1 MPIVQG
7 SSILVLGYIGSRQQ
21 PISLTGEGHY
31 ACGVYGRIDG
41 QRRGAAHAGDR
52 FARGPGDGRWAGHAS
67 STYFL
72 DVLAFVKEARL
83 AGGKV
88 LVHCRHGVNRS
99 ATVVIAY
106 VMTHMDWSLVDA
118 YLYVRSRHL
127 HVILQPHLL
136 FFWDLMGWERFLVQA
151 TGPSAYAHGPPMPR
165 PTPIL
170 VLRSMLPHPH
180 AKSTVL
186 VTGPSA
192 PFVHS
197 RSYVLDRPQ
206 LSACLPRT
214 PPDNLHLKN

>member
-1 MPIVQG
+1 MYLGTLDHANNQSLLQAMGITHVVSVGESMANDEGRPTQVT
-7 SSILVLGYIGSRQQ
+7 VLHVAQ
-21 PISLTGEGHY
+21 
-31 ACGVYGRIDG
+31 VMDDG
-41 QRRGAAHAGDR
+41 LDTRRPH
-52 FARGPGDGRWAGHAS
+52 
-67 STYFL
+67 FL
-72 DVLAFVKEARL
+72 DVLAFVKQARL

-88 LVHCRHGVNRS
+88 LVHCRHGVNQS

-106 VMTHMDWSLVDA
+106 VLAHMDWSLDDA

-170 VLRSMLPHPH
+170 VVRSMLPHPH